1 MSQPD
6 LFLHAPTFDG
16 ETFDPSKDGPR
27 LNRQLRVVRDWMLE
41 RSGWYTLAEIARGT
55 GEPEASVSA
64 RLRDLRKRKFG
75 AYDVPRRRRSV
86 GLWEYRVSQ

>member
-16 ETFDPSKDGPR
+16 ETFDPAKDGVR

-41 RSGWYTLAEIARGT
+41 RSSWYSLAEISRGT

-64 RLRDLRKRKFG
+64 RLRDLRKQRFG
-75 AYDVPRRRRSV
+75 AYQVDRRRRTE
-86 GLWEYRVSQ
+86 GQWEYRVSQ

>member
-16 ETFDPSKDGPR
+16 ETFDAVQDGPR

-41 RSGWYTLAEIARGT
+41 RNGWYTLAEISAGT

-64 RLRDLRKRKFG
+64 RLRDLRKVRFG
-75 AYDVPRRRRSV
+75 SYQVDRRRRSE
-86 GLWEYRVSQ
+86 GQWEYRVRA